1 MRFCP
6 GTDLQS
12 AQLTVE
18 NVLNC
23 LEFRAQDVGMLSHV
37 LYHAVDILEETHV
50 AELIHF
56 IMTDSLNL

>member
-18 NVLNC
+18 NILNC

>member
-1 MRFCP
+1 
-6 GTDLQS
+6 
-12 AQLTVE
+12 
-18 NVLNC
+18 
-23 LEFRAQDVGMLSHV
+23 MLSHV